1 MKLELDFFYEIE
13 KASLFKLTKD
23 EKSKIIQ
30 ELEGMLQKFEVL
42 DKFDDKNIE
51 PFDFNLDFFNNF
63 REDLTIKS
71 NDNDFSLKNQDF
83 FKVPKTLN

>member
-51 PFDFNLDFFNNF
+51 PFDFKLDFFNNF
-63 REDLTIKS
+63 REDLIIKQ
-71 NDNDFSLKNQDF
+71 DKGISLSKQAF